1 MRDDPVMQ
9 PRMQKVN
16 GIGGFFFTASDPDA
30 LGEWYRTHL
39 GIDRV
44 PQSYD
49 ADVWRQAEGPTVF
62 APFGAETDGGSPVGP
77 RGWGI
82 NFRVDDLD
90 AMAAQLRDAGIE
102 VAVDDTIYPNGR
114 FASLQDPDG
123 NAVQLWEPA
132 EPS

>member
-1 MRDDPVMQ
+1 
-9 PRMQKVN
+9 MQKVN

-30 LGEWYRTHL
+30 LGDWYRDHL

-49 ADVWRQAEGPTVF
+49 AEVWTQDAGPTVF
-62 APFGAETDGGSPVGP
+62 APFPSEGDGSPVGP

-90 AMAAQLRDAGIE
+90 GLVGQLRESGIAVEVDAT
-102 VAVDDTIYPNGR
+102 AYPNGR
-114 FASLQDPDG
+114 FAMLADPDG
-123 NAVQLWEPA
+123 NAIQLWQPA
-132 EPS
+132 